1 MNNVVLA
8 QVWLVVLQNVL
19 MVHTVEKE
27 HIVHQKVM
35 VNACKM
41 DQHTVARDL
50 NAIMDLNVFT
60 LVAIPSLVEDNSN
73 I

>member
-1 MNNVVLA
+1 MVYIVGKDRTVHLMINVY
-8 QVWLVVLQNVL
+8 
-19 MVHTVEKE
+19 
-27 HIVHQKVM
+27 
-35 VNACKM
+35 KM

-60 LVAIPSLVEDNSN
+60 LVAIPSLVEDNSD